1 MSDAETPSVAARDDL
16 AGVVDLFE
24 WLSRAELSRA
34 VSELAFKRRAAV
46 DEAAIAAAI
55 DVAVAE
61 YALVPA
67 PPAALAEEGSTPGG
81 LVTPDPDRRLDRGAD
96 SGSGNDADSDR
107 AGGGERDDGV
117 EALALAVGPAAF
129 PSLPDDATD
138 LPHILDVPERDV
150 DREAL
155 SSAVLDRLSTD
166 AVSAIE
172 AGDDA
177 RLEVLADV
185 TYDVEAW
192 APVDAG
198 AIRDRIVD
206 ELDS

>member
-1 MSDAETPSVAARDDL
+1 VVGAGDSDGPGADAPSAAARDDL

-24 WLSRAELSRA
+24 WLTRAELTRA
-34 VSELAFKRRAAV
+34 LSELAFKQRTEV
-46 DEAAIAAAI
+46 DDDAIAAAI

-67 PPAALAEEGSTPGG
+67 PPAALSEAGETPPE
-81 LVTPDPDRRLDRGAD
+81 TADPDAGL
-96 SGSGNDADSDR
+96 DADD
-107 AGGGERDDGV
+107 V
-117 EALALAVGPAAF
+117 ALAVGPAAF
-129 PSLPDDATD
+129 PSLPDGASD
-138 LPHILDVPERDV
+138 LPHILDVPEREV

-155 SSAVLDRLSTD
+155 SAAVRARLSED
-166 AVSAIE
+166 AVGAIRE
-172 AGDDA
+172 SDDD

-198 AIRDRIVD
+198 EIRERIVA
-206 ELDS
+206 ELDE

>member
-1 MSDAETPSVAARDDL
+1 MAGDGPPDGVAAEPDAPGVAARDDL

-24 WLSRAELSRA
+24 WLTRAELARA
-34 VSELAFKRRAAV
+34 LSELAFKRRAEV
-46 DEAAIAAAI
+46 DDDAIAAAV

-67 PPAALAEEGSTPGG
+67 PPAALSEGGESPPATADPEAG
-81 LVTPDPDRRLDRGAD
+81 LGAD
-96 SGSGNDADSDR
+96 D
-107 AGGGERDDGV
+107 V
-117 EALALAVGPAAF
+117 ALAVGPAAF
-129 PSLPDDATD
+129 PSLPAGAGD

-155 SSAVLDRLSTD
+155 SEAVLSRLSED
-166 AVSAIE
+166 AVSAIRE
-172 AGDDA
+172 SDA
-177 RLEVLADV
+177 DRLEVLADV

-198 AIRDRIVD
+198 AIRERIVA
-206 ELDS
+206 ELDA